1 MHAHDPRNSVEDHE
15 VAKQKGLSR
24 NDGQVHA
31 SLVALEQSN
40 IPRTG
45 TTTGVEA
52 GEPRVLLVVAETRTE
67 VLNLGESISR
77 IIRERR
83 YLATRNH
90 SQSTLHFPKS
100 TKRPQPHKTQP
111 PSQRDV
117 SGSDTT
123 SHALQTGAGKQE
135 IRIRLA
141 SLDETQCRR
150 LNTVQQRQSFVTGQS
165 HAAM

>member
-15 VAKQKGLSR
+15 VAEQKGLSR
-24 NDGQVHA
+24 DDGQVHA

-40 IPRTG
+40 FPRTG

-90 SQSTLHFPKS
+90 SQSTLKS

-123 SHALQTGAGKQE
+123 SHASQTGAGTQG
-135 IRIRLA
+135 IQIRLA
-141 SLDETQCRR
+141 SLEET
-150 LNTVQQRQSFVTGQS
+150 S
-165 HAAM
+165 AAA